1 MNLYLIIDIGTSSL
15 RTALLDDSRR
25 VVDSR
30 VRKRSVP
37 ACFDAEE
44 EWAHIVEMI
53 DALTK
58 TRPDIRGI
66 AVSSLLGWVGVDTF
80 GHPVTPCYTYMHQEP
95 ETYEQYAAAIPAEKI
110 YAICRRRAAPEQLAF
125 KLCRIRTQ
133 EPQLY
138 QKLAYFLSL
147 KDFINM
153 QLTGR
158 AAVDHTSASY
168 SLLYDVAGT
177 CWSRECLAWT
187 ELDDSRLPAL
197 KYPWEILA
205 PVRPALCQ
213 KFGIKP
219 DCPVAVGTV
228 DGSCGI
234 LGAGGTIPGTFV
246 NVMGTT
252 DTCFL
257 VCDRLPDDPSC
268 SLVMNPHA
276 VPGFYLAGGPMGMYG
291 GSLEWMLKHL
301 MFESKDLQQ
310 MNKLAAA
317 LPAGSCGVI
326 AFPTLAG
333 ERTPFWNSDLCG
345 TFLGLKH
352 EHSGEHLFRAA
363 LEANCYAVR
372 RICELLNGCGLSVT
386 DVLASGGG
394 SQSDLWLQ
402 LKADILGFPV
412 ARSQAKEA
420 TLEGAFELARMAAGG
435 AGGNITVP
443 ETAATFEVRPEEAL
457 KYDRLYTDY
466 LRVHDKLAELY
477 PLH

>member
-15 RTALLDDSRR
+15 RTALLDDARR
-25 VVDSR
+25 IVDSR
-30 VRKRSVP
+30 VWKRSAPV
-37 ACFDAEE
+37 CFDAEE
-44 EWAHIVEMI
+44 EWEHIVEMI

-58 TRPDIRGI
+58 NHPDIRGI
-66 AVSSLLGWVGVDTF
+66 AVSSLLGWVGVDAF
-80 GHPVTPCYTYMHQEP
+80 GHPITPCYTYMHQEP
-95 ETYEQYAAAIPAEKI
+95 ETYEQYAAVIPAEKL
-110 YAICRRRAAPEQLAF
+110 YAVCRRRAAPEQLAF
-125 KLCRIRTQ
+125 KLRRIRTQ

-138 QKLAYFLSL
+138 EKLACFLSL
-147 KDFINM
+147 KDFINL

-168 SLLYDVAGT
+168 SLLYDVAGK
-177 CWSRECLAWT
+177 CWSSECLSWT
-187 ELDDSRLPAL
+187 ELDDSRLPDL
-197 KYPWEILA
+197 KYPWEPLA
-205 PVRPALCQ
+205 PLRPMLRQ
-213 KFGIKP
+213 KFGIKQ

-234 LGAGGTIPGTFV
+234 LGAGGTSPGTFV

-257 VCDRLPDDPSC
+257 VCDRLPDDPTC

-276 VPGFYLAGGPMGMYG
+276 IPGYYLAGGPMGMYG
-291 GSLEWMLKHL
+291 GSLEWMQKRL
-301 MFESKDLQQ
+301 MFEAKDLRQ
-310 MNKLAAA
+310 MNELAAA
-317 LPAGSCGVI
+317 LPAGSCGVT

-333 ERTPFWNSDLCG
+333 ERTPFWNGALCG

-352 EHSGEHLFRAA
+352 EHGGEHLFRAA

-372 RICELLNGCGLSVT
+372 RICDLLKGCGLSVT
-386 DVLASGGG
+386 NILASGGG

-402 LKADILGFPV
+402 LKADILDFPV

-420 TLEGAFELARMAAGG
+420 TLEGAFRLARMAAGDTDG
-435 AGGNITVP
+435 DLAVP
-443 ETAATFEVRPEEAL
+443 ETAAVFDVRPEEAL
-457 KYDRLYTDY
+457 QYDRLYTDY
-466 LRVHDKLAELY
+466 LRVHDKVAELY